1 MEVIGIVRSNFTLK
15 DTGTEITGCNLY
27 LARPIDPKLGH
38 GVAVDRVYMT
48 DAKLEANGINL
59 ETIVGQTVTVY
70 YNRYGK
76 VASMVVQS

>member
-1 MEVIGIVRSNFTLK
+1 MEVIGIVRSNFTLQA
-15 DTGTEITGCNLY
+15 TGKEITGCNLY

-48 DAKLEANGINL
+48 DAKLEANGIDL
-59 ETIVGQTVTVY
+59 ETIVGREVVVY

-76 VASMVVQS
+76 VASMVVQE